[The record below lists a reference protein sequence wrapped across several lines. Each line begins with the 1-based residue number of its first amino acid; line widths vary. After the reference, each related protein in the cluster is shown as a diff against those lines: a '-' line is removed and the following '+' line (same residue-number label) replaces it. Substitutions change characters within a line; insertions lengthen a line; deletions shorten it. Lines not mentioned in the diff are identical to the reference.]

1 MCAKHPS
8 RLFLPT
14 PPNLQPTFLFVVL
27 VGLYEEGEKPS
38 NALDYVKKN
47 FGSAN
52 SGASAADADEV
63 QSLKEEIA
71 SLKARNEELEARL
84 SEAMGGGD
92 ADGE

>member
-1 MCAKHPS
+1 M
-8 RLFLPT
+8 
-14 PPNLQPTFLFVVL
+14 L